1 MRHRNVIA
9 KIRQL
14 TGRRYEALEHMLEL
28 GQFDDRQARELA
40 RLLEDVRE
48 AENRRMRSQAT
59 RMGLPGVIR

>member
-1 MRHRNVIA
+1 MQHRNVIA

-28 GQFDDRQARELA
+28 GQLDDRQMRELSA
-40 RLLEDVRE
+40 LLDDVRE
-48 AENRRMRSQAT
+48 QENRRCRQQAD